1 MKPYRLNVRFD
12 LDNEQERQAVEY
24 LEQLDRREKKS
35 RNRFVVE
42 SVLHHMN
49 PADTDEKMLQEIRQ
63 MLREEVS
70 HLSVT
75 AAAAS
80 PAAPQALTAQQQ
92 EDNLQ
97 SVLDDLEMF
106 G

>member
-1 MKPYRLNVRFD
+1 MKLYRLNVRFD

-24 LEQLDRREKKS
+24 LEQLDRKEKKS

-49 PADTDEKMLQEIRQ
+49 PADTDEKMLQEIRR

-80 PAAPQALTAQQQ
+80 LATPQTLTAQQQ